1 MVEKLTESTGQRIDG
16 FEMLKRYSI
25 LAYGAIGTMAD
36 VGLMVLGS
44 LLVGLSVAV
53 LLNGFGFV
61 DILSEELSTGATLIS
76 AIVLAVIGLF
86 CLGVASEGPLG
97 RGRRLVGFKLW
108 EVGIGRTLAVF
119 AAGLISI
126 LLYDFLLGLLDNVP
140 TPLYRGV
147 EGFRAVGVAGMTVMP
162 LLGVPVSLL
171 IRAAPDEYA
180 WVRQLDVPMMF
191 VVWTVAAMLILT

>member
-1 MVEKLTESTGQRIDG
+1 MVGELTESNGEPNRL
-16 FEMLKRYSI
+16 ESLKRYSI

-53 LLNGFGFV
+53 LLGGFGIV
-61 DILSEELSTGATLIS
+61 DVLVEELTTGEMLIS
-76 AIVLAVIGLF
+76 AIVLAVVGLF

-119 AAGLISI
+119 ACGFVAL
-126 LLYDFLLGLLDNVP
+126 LLYDVLGGLLEDVP
-140 TPLYRGV
+140 TPLYKGV
-147 EGFRAVGVAGMTVMP
+147 EGFRAVGVSGMTVMP
-162 LLGVPVSLL
+162 LLGVPLSLGA
-171 IRAAPDEYA
+171 RAVPDDYA
-180 WVRQLDVPMMF
+180 WLRQADIPLMF
-191 VVWTVAAMLILT
+191 VVWAVSAMLILV